1 MRKILL
7 SAFLLTGLA
16 SFVKAEEASVTIDKG
31 VMKPVSIAICP
42 FIENESGEDPIG
54 LIVKND
60 LTSTGLF
67 SSVNSNAFL
76 QQIDDY
82 DKKVAYQ
89 NWSAI
94 GAQYLLIGKIAY
106 KDKNQVSVSFKL
118 YDIVLHKKACE
129 FTINGNVKYI
139 RKIAHHVANH
149 VYKYITGGDGYF
161 DTKVAYISVAKKKN
175 GRKIHRLAVMD
186 YDGYDHRFLTDG
198 TNIVLTPRFSP
209 DSDELIFF
217 SYGEKVVRGR
227 RYSLP
232 GNLYM
237 YSFENNTITPVLPRS
252 TQMNYAPRF
261 SPDGKK
267 IIYSMT
273 NSSGHSSIY
282 EMDLQTKNVK
292 RITKRF
298 CIDTSPCYSP
308 DMSKIVFNSDRG
320 GSQQL
325 YVMNADGSDPK
336 RISFGK
342 GRYATPVWSP
352 NGEWIAFTRFGRGKF
367 YIGIMKPD
375 GSKERLLACGYLVEG
390 PTWSPN
396 SRVLMFSHQD
406 RSGIEKMHSIDI
418 TGFNQREI
426 ITPLDGI
433 DPEWNTPKDLA
444 AMEKN
449 K

>member
-1 MRKILL
+1 MSKLFIHSALL
-7 SAFLLTGLA
+7 ISLLPL
-16 SFVKAEEASVTIDKG
+16 VHVVAEDNASVTIDKG
-31 VMKPVSIAICP
+31 VMKPISISVCP
-42 FIENESGEDPIG
+42 FSEEDGTGDHIS

-60 LTSTGLF
+60 LAGTGLF
-67 SSVNSNAFL
+67 SPVSERAFL
-76 QQIDDY
+76 QNISHY
-82 DKKVAYQ
+82 DVKVAYQ
-89 NWSAI
+89 NWNAI
-94 GAQYLLIGKIAY
+94 GSQYLVIGKIQY
-106 KDKNQVSVSFKL
+106 KSNNQVSVSFKL
-118 YDIVLHKKACE
+118 YDIVLNKKSCE
-129 FTINGNVKYI
+129 YTINGDVRQM
-139 RKIAHHVANH
+139 RKIAHLVSNH
-149 VYKYITGGDGYF
+149 IYKHITGSDGYF
-161 DTKVAYISVAKKKN
+161 DSKIAYVSVAKRRN
-175 GRKIHRLAVMD
+175 GRRVNRLAIMD
-186 YDGYDHRFLTDG
+186 ADGYDHRFLTDG

-209 DSDELIFF
+209 INDELIFF
-217 SYGEKVVRGR
+217 SYGERVVNGR

-232 GNLYM
+232 GNIYT
-237 YSFENNTITPVLPRS
+237 YSLKNNTITPLFARS

-267 IIYSMT
+267 ILYSMT
-273 NSSGHSSIY
+273 NKSGHSSIY
-282 EMDLQTKNVK
+282 EMDLQTKNIK
-292 RITKRF
+292 RITQRF

-308 DMSKIVFNSDRG
+308 DMSEIVFNSDRG

-325 YVMNADGSDPK
+325 YVMNADGSNVR

-375 GSKERLLACGYLVEG
+375 GTKERLLACGYLVES

-426 ITPLDGI
+426 ITPVDGI
-433 DPEWNTPKDLA
+433 NPDWSKYGSVRS
-444 AMEKN
+444 
-449 K
+449 